1 VPSSINAAD
10 ALSVYLTN
18 PGYGIQRPTAADANG
33 SARLSQWDVEP
44 GSYLK
49 LKNVRLT
56 YTVPSKYT
64 QMTHVI
70 RGASAS
76 VQVQNAWT
84 WTRYS
89 GYDPEVGMY
98 QYGGFNIVGMDEG
111 RYPQTRSYAF
121 SLNLNF

>member
-1 VPSSINAAD
+1 
-10 ALSVYLTN
+10 
-18 PGYGIQRPTAADANG
+18 
-33 SARLSQWDVEP
+33 
-44 GSYLK
+44 
-49 LKNVRLT
+49 
-56 YTVPSKYT
+56 VPSKYT